1 MSDNGNSTAPNT
13 TAPAA
18 VVTAFCPGSN
28 NEDDGFD
35 PGCLDRE
42 DSDGD
47 SYNNMEMGEGEE
59 GDRDGIADVDNHQ
72 DGIVGYTGN
81 TEQGGSSEPMGS
93 KGSNCAKIV
102 GQGVGDPNLKTATKK
117 TLRKM
122 EPPPTLATEDGSLEQ
137 SDEKTLA
144 FKQQYNVIRAQR
156 ARQSNGTV
164 IGNVGP
170 FSRVNIEKKNA
181 TGINVPGFDIDGDQR
196 QFRAKNFHD
205 ARGGKNVSTSFE
217 PEGLSCLACDMPH
230 SLNGRLE
237 REEPVVVVL
246 CDQNFPP
253 FLPTN
258 DGRCMAIVR
267 VEDPRLFELEKTL
280 KEILPGVF
288 DPHGRLPVGSAVLVG
303 SLTHLGSHGLE
314 SYAGDLVRVVASVS
328 ALVGGGGRRG
338 AVHPHSSGGD

>member
-1 MSDNGNSTAPNT
+1 MSGNGNSTAPNT

-18 VVTAFCPGSN
+18 IVTAFGPGTN

-47 SYNNMEMGEGEE
+47 SDNNMEMGEGEE
-59 GDRDGIADVDNHQ
+59 GDRDGIADVDDHQ

-81 TEQGGSSEPMGS
+81 TEQGGTSEPMGS

-102 GQGVGDPNLKTATKK
+102 GQGVGDPNLKNATKK
-117 TLRKM
+117 TMRKM
-122 EPPPTLATEDGSLEQ
+122 EPPPTLATEDGSLEPP
-137 SDEKTLA
+137 DGKVFA

-156 ARQSNGTV
+156 ARQSNGTE

-205 ARGGKNVSTSFE
+205 ARGGKTSRQVSNRKGS
-217 PEGLSCLACDMPH
+217 PALLATC
-230 SLNGRLE
+230 
-237 REEPVVVVL
+237 
-246 CDQNFPP
+246 
-253 FLPTN
+253 PT
-258 DGRCMAIVR
+258 A
-267 VEDPRLFELEKTL
+267 
-280 KEILPGVF
+280 
-288 DPHGRLPVGSAVLVG
+288 
-303 SLTHLGSHGLE
+303 
-314 SYAGDLVRVVASVS
+314 
-328 ALVGGGGRRG
+328 
-338 AVHPHSSGGD
+338 